1 MLETRFP
8 RMFGDG
14 GNPAT
19 WPFPVRLRVVRDAS
33 PQRVVRDRAQGLVA
47 AFIDAGRL
55 LADDGAAG
63 ITTTCGFLCLH
74 QSRIADALPV
84 PFASSSLLQAPLVAR
99 LLASNRR
106 IGIITV
112 DAASLTADHL
122 RAVGIDPATPI
133 CGLPRDS
140 GLARV
145 LLEDLPELDT
155 ALSMKEML
163 DAGRRLV
170 SAHADVGAI
179 VLECANMC
187 PYAHA
192 LAVALRIP
200 VYDWYSMLAWFAQG
214 LYPRAFLAQPE
225 TLAAPRIA
233 H

>member
-1 MLETRFP
+1 
-8 RMFGDG
+8 MFGDA

-19 WPFPVRLRVVRDAS
+19 WPFPVRFRVVPNAS
-33 PQRVVRDRAQGLVA
+33 PRRVVRDRAEGLVE
-47 AFIDAGRL
+47 AFIEAGRL

-84 PFASSSLLQAPLVAR
+84 PFVSSSLLQAPLVAR

-112 DAASLTADHL
+112 EAASLSADHL
-122 RAVGIDPATPI
+122 RAAGIDAQTPV

-140 GLARV
+140 VLARV
-145 LLEDLPELDT
+145 LLEDLPELDA

-163 DAGRRLV
+163 DAGHRLV
-170 SAHADVGAI
+170 ATHPDVGAI
-179 VLECANMC
+179 VLECANMG

-192 LAVALRIP
+192 LAAALQIP

-214 LYPRAFLAQPE
+214 LYPRAFLAQAAM
-225 TLAAPRIA
+225 LAAPRTA